1 MRYTPK
7 KYAQALFE
15 ATNGVSKGEQEKFFG
30 AFTQLLKRNNDS
42 SLLPRILAAY
52 EQRARAVR
60 GEHKVRITTAKKAQ
74 KALLEKIQ
82 KRFSGKADIVEE
94 VDERVLGGVKML
106 IDDQYVIDATFQ
118 GRVEQLYNHL
128 MEAAKK

>member
-15 ATNGVSKGEQEKFFG
+15 ATNGASKSEQEKLFG
-30 AFTQLLKRNNDS
+30 AFAQLLKRNNDS
-42 SLLPRILAAY
+42 SLLPRILTAY

-60 GEHKVRITTAKKAQ
+60 GEHKVTITTAKKAQ
-74 KALLEKIQ
+74 KALLEKVQ
-82 KRFSGKADIVEE
+82 KRFNGKADIVEE
-94 VDERVLGGVKML
+94 VDERVLGGIKVL

-128 MEAAKK
+128 LEAANK